1 MQNDV
6 LHGLCE
12 NWKIKT
18 EENWLNFNSFKG
30 WHLPFPESERKP
42 QNFKVFKGLFKGRKK
57 FKGFSR
63 VSLFSKT
70 GDHHAPILPTPFFKL
85 CPTPPSLLPP
95 TPPTLLILLS
105 YFFSWMGDCTTF
117 DVLFYF
123 MISWM
128 YTSRALGSSCLFYV
142 TRHQVYW
149 GLTLHVVFCWYSG
162 LISHAHKHTYI
173 QRHIAHSGANVLTH
187 PYKYIFTPTVMCSQ
201 QLSLLHWMKNSLISK
216 IYFLQCLSF

>member
-70 GDHHAPILPTPFFKL
+70 GGHHASILPTPFFKL
-85 CPTPPSLLPP
+85 CPTPLPCCLQP
-95 TPPTLLILLS
+95 HPH
-105 YFFSWMGDCTTF
+105 
-117 DVLFYF
+117 
-123 MISWM
+123 
-128 YTSRALGSSCLFYV
+128 CLFCY
-142 TRHQVYW
+142 
-149 GLTLHVVFCWYSG
+149 
-162 LISHAHKHTYI
+162 LISLAEWV
-173 QRHIAHSGANVLTH
+173 IAPHLMC
-187 PYKYIFTPTVMCSQ
+187 YFTSWYHGCTQVEP
-201 QLSLLHWMKNSLISK
+201 
-216 IYFLQCLSF
+216 